1 MDLPS
6 YYPDD
11 YLVANAIG
19 AALARPTMEITMHV
33 DTSKKTLSV
42 PELDIYEKV
51 SNRFNLDKAKEKA
64 LDLVKEKAI
73 SAGQIPII

>member
-1 MDLPS
+1 
-6 YYPDD
+6 
-11 YLVANAIG
+11 
-19 AALARPTMEITMHV
+19 MHV

-73 SAGQIPII
+73 SSGTNPHNIDAEITEESSFNMVRYSTLGRILG